1 LKVWNLGDKSELKY
15 PGFSQVLSP
24 KLAVAP
30 SVEILYILF
39 SYIWKPVGLV
49 LTKRTI
55 LESSN
60 AYKMVAQGHEEG
72 RDELITV
79 TTVHA
84 FPVNSFIEN
93 IAVRPTGQLLLT
105 VHNTCELIQLD
116 PNTETAPSLVYVFPT
131 TVCGIVEVQDDVF
144 YVSSG
149 TIGEKGTWAVY
160 KVDMSPFVADAAGNV
175 QTPAKIS
182 KHVDVPDA
190 LFLNGSALL
199 SYSNGTI
206 LLADSILGAVYA
218 VNVHSA
224 TVKLWLQHETLGKV
238 TDNPTMPGVNG
249 IKFHNGYLYLSNSDA
264 KKFLRASITGT
275 GDATGIVEVVEEN
288 LNVDDFCFDSEGSA
302 YLTTHIFQS
311 IVKLRN
317 NRLRTRLA
325 GGPEDTVVAG
335 TTAAAF
341 GRTSQDQTVLYVT
354 TTGGMS
360 NPVAGKIG
368 PGRVLK
374 LDVGQ
379 TSDPDF
385 RLGKVL

>member
-1 LKVWNLGDKSELKY
+1 M
-15 PGFSQVLSP
+15 
-24 KLAVAP
+24 KL
-30 SVEILYILF
+30 IR
-39 SYIWKPVGLV
+39 LV
-49 LTKRTI
+49 LIKLTI
-55 LESSN
+55 SESSN
-60 AYKMVAQGHEEG
+60 ACKMSAQGHDDG
-72 RDELITV
+72 RDDFIPI

-84 FPVNSFIEN
+84 FPINSFIEN

-105 VHNTCELIQLD
+105 VNNKCELIQFD
-116 PNTETAPSLVYVFPT
+116 PNTEAAPCLVHVFPAS
-131 TVCGIVEVQDDVF
+131 VSGIVEVQDDVF
-144 YVSSG
+144 YVSCG

-160 KVDMSPFVADAAGNV
+160 KVDMSPFMADAAGNV

-206 LLADSILGAVYA
+206 LLAESILGAIYS

-224 TVKLWLQHETLGKV
+224 TVKLWLQHEALAKV
-238 TDNPTMPGVNG
+238 TDNPMMPGVNG
-249 IKFHNGYLYLSNSDA
+249 IKFHNGYLYLSNTDA

-275 GDATGIVEVVEEN
+275 GDATGIIEVVQEN

-302 YLTTHIFQS
+302 YLTTHAFQS

-317 NRLRTRLA
+317 DGLRTRLA

-341 GRTSQDQTVLYVT
+341 GRTSQDQTIIYVT
-354 TTGGMS
+354 TTGGMI

-374 LDVGQ
+374 LDVGH
-379 TSDPDF
+379 TSTPDF
-385 RLGKVL
+385 RIGKVF